1 VKREKL
7 IVENSSNSNKGESA
21 KERAGTLLKLN
32 SDVRVDQISPQ
43 PAASGCPIC
52 SVYLALAKKG
62 WLRERGELD
71 YKNHLM
77 ARHGLEA

>member
-1 VKREKL
+1 L
-7 IVENSSNSNKGESA
+7 IGENSNTDNKGENS
-21 KERAGTLLKLN
+21 RDLTGTVLKFH
-32 SDVRVDQISPQ
+32 SDVQIGQNSRQ
-43 PAASGCPIC
+43 QAASGCPIC